1 MKTNEIFNEV
11 RMAYMG
17 QPLTGSEV
25 KTLLSELPYGKTDL
39 FALLIII
46 KQMISKDE
54 FKLLINEINY
64 ELAILEG
71 KLKTIKMTGIDFWA
85 IILFALIFAAG
96 MIWGR

>member
-1 MKTNEIFNEV
+1 MKTNEVFNEV

-17 QPLTGSEV
+17 QPLTSAEV

-46 KQMISKDE
+46 KQMLSDSE

-71 KLKTIKMTGIDFWA
+71 KLKTIKIAKLLNEIGFPTNFKDICF
-85 IILFALIFAAG
+85 INKE
-96 MIWGR
+96 